1 VCCSVLQCV
10 AVCCS
15 VLQCV
20 AECCSVLQCAAVCC
34 RVCFLKKGD
43 VLYWMQDFE
52 SSISQFTLNP
62 MYIDML
68 KKIILFSYIEMYV
81 GMYT

>member
-1 VCCSVLQCV
+1 
-10 AVCCS
+10 
-15 VLQCV
+15 
-20 AECCSVLQCAAVCC
+20 
-34 RVCFLKKGD
+34 
-43 VLYWMQDFE
+43 MQDFE

-81 GMYT
+81 GMYTWVFVYVFVCEFECFGIDPKNYEYRHVSKKC